1 MQPKQTNAAGFTLI
15 EILAVIVILGIL
27 TTVVAVNVSNYTDK
41 TRVRTT
47 RLTIDIVR
55 TAIITFEMELARYP
69 TSLEELILE
78 GDEDWPG
85 PFLDVETIPRDGWG
99 NELTYEIRNKRVRVT
114 SAGRDGEFGTD
125 DDLWK

>member
-1 MQPKQTNAAGFTLI
+1 MQPKQAHTAGFTLI

-27 TTVVAVNVSNYTDK
+27 TTVVAINVPNYTDK

-47 RLTIDIVR
+47 RLSIDNVR

-69 TSLEELILE
+69 TSLEELIIE
-78 GDEDWPG
+78 GDDDWPG

>member
-47 RLTIDIVR
+47 RLTIDNVR